1 MSKLQRTCASCL
13 YFEHT
18 AHPEDGKVHSQ
29 MGHKPYGKACGSYD
43 PNPYDLK
50 GSTDELEILARVLNT
65 LGPNAKESLGNLIVI
80 SGRLN
85 KYGFRFMQKVAYQ
98 WRGGSNGQYLNN
110 FAYCYVLSIS
120 RDGQELRLVS
130 KDRKIGIQCPTS
142 SIIKLDDFQKIRD
155 ELLEQGRIKDPHIR
169 KGSNIT
175 KQPSVPH
182 IDSIAEIAADFLPKL
197 SIFTK
202 AEREQVKAVKRRR
215 EGRAADDKTGVSF
228 DVSAKKERK

>member
-18 AHPEDGKVHSQ
+18 AHPEDGKVHSLL
-29 MGHKPYGKACGSYD
+29 GHKPYGKACHSYD

-50 GSTDELEILARVLNT
+50 QSVDELEILARVLNT
-65 LGPNAKESLGNLIVI
+65 VGPQAKEALGNLIVG

-98 WRGGSNGQYLNN
+98 WRGGSHGLYLNN
-110 FAYCYVLSIS
+110 FAYCYILSIS

-130 KDRKIGIQCPTS
+130 KDRRIGIQCPTS
-142 SIIKLDDFQKIRD
+142 SVIKLSEFNKMRD
-155 ELLEQGRIKDPHIR
+155 ELLAQNRIKDPFIR

-182 IDSIAEIAADFLPKL
+182 IDSLAEIAADFLPKL
-197 SIFTK
+197 GFLTK
-202 AEREQVKAVKRRR
+202 AERKQVKEVKRRR
-215 EGRAADDKTGVSF
+215 EGVVGDDKASFGVTRRG
-228 DVSAKKERK
+228 VK